1 MNFFE
6 SQQAARRTTA
16 RLVGL
21 FILAVAAINLAVWV
35 AVGQSSVVLAS
46 KMDATLPFDP
56 WGVSTLATVAAVT
69 LLIVVTGSL
78 YKTAALRAG
87 GPVVARLLGAQ
98 PIDPNTP
105 DLKERRLLNVVEE
118 MSIAAGMAVP
128 TVYLL
133 RDEKGINAFAAGLT
147 PTDTVVAVT
156 SGTLSYLTRDELQG
170 VIGHELSHALNG
182 DTRIKLRLMGVL
194 HGILVIGI
202 VGTYLARA
210 ADWGGRRS
218 SDRKGDPR
226 IVIVLFG
233 LGLLA
238 IGYIG
243 VFFGRM
249 IKAAVSRQRELLADA
264 ASVQFTRNPAGIAG
278 ALKKIGG
285 LAVGSKVEHPRAEEA
300 SHLFF
305 SAAFDSLM
313 ATHPPLVERIR
324 RLEPGFTGEL
334 PRLDAEKEKEAVE
347 AGAQADRPRGF
358 GGDFVR
364 TMGAVM
370 AATSPVTPPPPV
382 VEPARVVASVG
393 TLDAAHIEYAEQ
405 LIARLPP
412 RLREGVREPM
422 TASAV
427 VFALL
432 LDRDGAVRQRQ
443 LQDLGR
449 SLGPALYAET
459 EGVVGLVDACPV
471 EARLPLVDLALPA
484 LRRMSAAQF
493 RSFSVAVGRLV
504 AADARMS
511 LFEFTLHRVLV
522 RHLEAH
528 FEPRTAPARA
538 GPRAGAPP
546 AEAVLLSALAH
557 AGHPSPE
564 GAAAA
569 FEAGRRVLGTAALAL
584 CPPLA
589 CGLSAVGEALGQVA
603 HRPPAAR
610 QSLLEACA
618 TVVAHDARVTV
629 REGELLRAV
638 ADGMDCPLPPF
649 LPGQSLG

>member
-6 SQQAARRTTA
+6 SQQAARQTTA

-21 FILAVAAINLAVWV
+21 FVLAVAAIILAVWL
-35 AVGQSSVVLAS
+35 AVGLASAALAS
-46 KMDATLPFDP
+46 KMEAELPFNP
-56 WGVSTLATVAAVT
+56 WDWPALATVAAVT
-69 LLIVVTGSL
+69 LVIVATGSL
-78 YKTAALRAG
+78 YKMAALRAG
-87 GPVVARLLGAQ
+87 GPAVARLLGAR

-133 RDEKGINAFAAGLT
+133 PGEKGINAFAAGLT

-156 SGTLSYLTRDELQG
+156 DGTLSYLSRDELQG

-182 DTRIKLRLMGVL
+182 DSRIKLRLMGVL

-210 ADWGGRRS
+210 ADWGGRSS

-249 IKAAVSRQRELLADA
+249 IKAAVSRQRELLADSS
-264 ASVQFTRNPAGIAG
+264 SVQFTRNPSGIAG

-285 LAVGSKVEHPRAEEA
+285 LATGSKIEHPRAEEA

-305 SAAFDSLM
+305 SSALSSLM
-313 ATHPPLVERIR
+313 ATHPPLTERIR
-324 RLEPGFTGEL
+324 RLEPGFNGAFPQMDPEQEEQSVAAGLETG
-334 PRLDAEKEKEAVE
+334 
-347 AGAQADRPRGF
+347 QRPRGF

-364 TMGAVM
+364 AMGA
-370 AATSPVTPPPPV
+370 AAAAGASASMPLA
-382 VEPARVVASVG
+382 PARVVESVG
-393 TLDAAHIEYAEQ
+393 TLDEPHIRYAQE
-405 LIARLPP
+405 LMARLPP
-412 RLREGVREPM
+412 ALVEGVHEPL
-422 TASAV
+422 TACAV

-432 LDRDGAVRQRQ
+432 LDRDGAIRERQ

-449 SLGPALYAET
+449 SVELPLFTET
-459 EGVVGLVDACPV
+459 ERVMDLADAVPV
-471 EARLPLVDLALPA
+471 EARLPLVDLALPS
-484 LRRMSAAQF
+484 LRRLSHPQF
-493 RSFSVAVGRLV
+493 RTFSVAVGRLV
-504 AADARMS
+504 AADSRMS

-528 FEPRTAPARA
+528 FEPRRAPAA
-538 GPRAGAPP
+538 APPVAGAPP
-546 AEAVLLSALAH
+546 PAVVLLSALSH
-557 AGHPSPE
+557 VGHGQPE
-564 GAAAA
+564 AAAAA
-569 FEAGRRVLGTAALAL
+569 FEAGRRVLGLGGVSL
-584 CPPLA
+584 CAPAA
-589 CGLSAVGEALGQVA
+589 CGLSAIGDALSRLA
-603 HRPPAAR
+603 PSHPAVR
-610 QSLLEACA
+610 QKLLEACA
-618 TVVAHDARVTV
+618 TVVAHDTLVTV

-638 ADGMDCPLPPF
+638 ADGLDCPLPPF
-649 LPGQSLG
+649 LPGQGLG